1 MNILT
6 FSFEAPSKLYGGGIG
21 IIQSLSSL
29 CNFAFV
35 DYIGPD
41 YDETEFET
49 IRVRRKYILNDNNS
63 VAVKVL
69 NLFRGVTTRY
79 YQEWKR
85 ATESLD
91 PKMYDAVFIDFSYND
106 FIVDWAHKHGLKAVV
121 RVHNIE
127 RDMSYTSAKG
137 KVHDKYW
144 LRNNINGWLIARR
157 EEKVMKTADRLV
169 FLTKEDLSRACE
181 LYGKDVAER
190 AVIVPVCMDMNHK
203 NADYS
208 ETLPKPYILATG
220 SLYYGPN
227 ANGIKWFIEKVWKE
241 FNVRGMLPEYS
252 LIVAGRNPGNDLK
265 KLAEE
270 TARVKLIDSP
280 KEMSPFFL
288 NADMYVAPV
297 FEGAGMK
304 VKVAEALSYG
314 LTVVGSHHALI
325 GYEEAEPF
333 ITEANTA
340 EEFLEKILAVKK
352 NPQKKS
358 LCQEK
363 YQALYT
369 LTRSGA
375 DFKGIVESMLK

>member
-1 MNILT
+1 
-6 FSFEAPSKLYGGGIG
+6 
-21 IIQSLSSL
+21 
-29 CNFAFV
+29 
-35 DYIGPD
+35 
-41 YDETEFET
+41 
-49 IRVRRKYILNDNNS
+49 
-63 VAVKVL
+63 
-69 NLFRGVTTRY
+69 
-79 YQEWKR
+79 
-85 ATESLD
+85 
-91 PKMYDAVFIDFSYND
+91 
-106 FIVDWAHKHGLKAVV
+106 
-121 RVHNIE
+121 
-127 RDMSYTSAKG
+127 
-137 KVHDKYW
+137 
-144 LRNNINGWLIARR
+144 
-157 EEKVMKTADRLV
+157 
-169 FLTKEDLSRACE
+169 
-181 LYGKDVAER
+181 
-190 AVIVPVCMDMNHK
+190 MNHK

-375 DFKGIVESMLK
+375 DFKGIFESMLK